1 MRKHSTHPAS
11 VETRQRIADYIAEYR
26 RIPPWFQSPTLR
38 EIADHI
44 GKSTTD
50 ANYHIGHMVRD
61 GQLLKSGGHRG
72 LVPPMREPLLKE
84 LYEKYPERFPP
95 EKVRA

>member
-11 VETRQRIADYIAEYR
+11 AETRQRIADFVAEFR

-38 EIADHI
+38 EIAEHLDM
-44 GKSTTD
+44 STT
-50 ANYHIGHMVRD
+50 NVNWHISCMVRD

-72 LVPPMREPLLKE
+72 LVPPMSPEIVKE
-84 LYEKYPERFPP
+84 FAEL
-95 EKVRA
+95 